1 MRKHHTL
8 EINFN
13 VCYVISTQF
22 CFSLNNF
29 LVKCIT
35 LHFKPMAYKNQLCF
49 IRNIKGHQMHTRYLT
64 QRISH
69 CVYQCTGKVA
79 ESS

>member
-8 EINFN
+8 EISFN

-22 CFSLNNF
+22 CLSLNNF

-35 LHFKPMAYKNQLCF
+35 LHFKPVAYKNQLCF
-49 IRNIKGHQMHTRYLT
+49 IHNIQEHQMHTRHLT
-64 QRISH
+64 H

-79 ESS
+79 KGSQDCW